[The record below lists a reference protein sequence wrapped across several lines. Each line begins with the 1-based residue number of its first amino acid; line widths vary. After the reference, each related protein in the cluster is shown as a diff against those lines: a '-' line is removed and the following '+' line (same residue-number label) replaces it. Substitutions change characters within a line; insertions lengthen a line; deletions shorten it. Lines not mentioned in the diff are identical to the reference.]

1 MKREHYLIALK
12 ARKVFKKILLGK
24 GKVDGHYKLCAA
36 YMASVGAVYKNHAY
50 KDHLQVSTN
59 QVCHFGLKSLPTNS
73 IAVISGL
80 QPKYIGNLL
89 NTKEG
94 EAYLDWLLNRSPY
107 SKVFVT
113 KSAKDAIKNSCIIAD
128 SSAPSNLLAA
138 GLVASR
144 RLWEANHILIVWHD
158 LVHAGMNED
167 LAFWVAHKSQARA
180 NRAGN
185 INFLTCHSGH
195 CSMNPHFFDKEAL
208 CAWLDHKVTTPNEP
222 YSECVQYNYYDR
234 MYLHKN
240 KQGNGWGMI
249 EPRNNMGQWLDAN
262 FKVKA
267 EADKG
272 VNPFQ
277 KAKPKEGGGSVS
289 YWKGIEAMAAFE
301 HEIMKEIG
309 RA

>member
-36 YMASVGAVYKNHAY
+36 YMASVGAVYKNYAY

-73 IAVISGL
+73 LAVISGL

-158 LVHAGMNED
+158 LVHAGMN
-167 LAFWVAHKSQARA
+167 
-180 NRAGN
+180 
-185 INFLTCHSGH
+185 
-195 CSMNPHFFDKEAL
+195 
-208 CAWLDHKVTTPNEP
+208 
-222 YSECVQYNYYDR
+222 
-234 MYLHKN
+234 
-240 KQGNGWGMI
+240 
-249 EPRNNMGQWLDAN
+249 
-262 FKVKA
+262 
-267 EADKG
+267 
-272 VNPFQ
+272 
-277 KAKPKEGGGSVS
+277 
-289 YWKGIEAMAAFE
+289 
-301 HEIMKEIG
+301 
-309 RA
+309 